1 MVTVALERGTKIVV
15 LPSLKMAPN
24 QPRDPAGSS
33 TGGQWSAARGGGAS
47 DATLETTARAMFNSP
62 SHQARSLNEDDLA
75 PNIGGQ
81 ADAYGL
87 EHQTDGYIIKENP
100 SIFMTGHTP
109 SPELIQARENYA
121 EAQSNPAIL
130 AVDAYTSYDHYYMNT
145 ILKED
150 PAIITELVKNGHS
163 WGERPDG
170 GFTRE
175 QVAENFAL
183 ADAKSKTILVNAGLL
198 TVDRPASMLA
208 SVEQSFIRSASHVKE
223 LHNVIEN
230 APSFEPTMVFRGA
243 RAGITGPTI
252 AEYEQAAKTGA
263 IIQKNGFISTSLNTT
278 TATNFSDANVNIISS
293 QPARYHPAHIMEIVV
308 TKGLVAKA
316 TIPVEQEVVL
326 QHGSKFRV
334 IAVVDKLTRNNVPIK
349 AVQLVQVNDPSTK
362 MAPNQP
368 RDPAGSSTGGQWSA
382 ARGSGQGAGASQA
395 AGTDLEAAARTMF
408 GSQAY
413 EAMGDMFSEYP
424 RGTSGYGNEHQTA
437 FEVMRQYGE
446 YAGTGP
452 QPPPTIP
459 VLSNIP
465 ERLFQQEYRDAQNNP
480 GALALAEYS
489 GNGYHRI
496 NAVLKRDPEVLAK
509 VVAEGHTWSPR
520 PAGGYT
526 EQDRETNIMASLAKA
541 EPILQS
547 FGRTAEMTVN
557 GSPIAFHR
565 QVEALTHAK
574 EIHNVIEG
582 APTFAPTMVFRG
594 VSAGISGPTLA
605 EYSAAAAS
613 GGSVKLNGFVST
625 SISQQSALNFT
636 SSRHNETFTGHDRA
650 HPQYAMH
657 IVTNKGLAIK
667 NGMREQEILLQH
679 GQSYKVIGVTQGS
692 LDRTIPFN
700 AFGNRIPIVQ
710 LVLEQPTSTKM
721 APNQPRNPA
730 GSSTGGQWVS
740 AAGAGQAGGESL
752 EAVARRM
759 FSKPMQASASPGV
772 AAEAYGTKHQT
783 TYNLRREV
791 DNATQTDLAK
801 HSQDL
806 HLATNSPGSTAIDYY
821 ASGDYRSMNEPL
833 RANPELLAKLVA
845 QGHVW
850 APTPPAP
857 AFSGNSL
864 QDPQFRI
871 DNVQKAAFKVR
882 EILVQEKIPN
892 ITLNTDPYNATIY
905 SLAFAKP
912 LHDVIQGAPSFE
924 PTMVFR
930 GVKAGIKGPTFAEYE
945 AAAASGA
952 TLKMNGFIST
962 SLNPSTAM
970 KFGETFTTVG
980 DAKSPRFHERYFT
993 RIVTT
998 EGLVVKAGMREQEIL
1013 LQHGSKF
1020 KVIGTYKATAE
1031 NEVNMV
1037 DVVLIN

>member
-33 TGGQWSAARGGGAS
+33 TGGQWSAARGSGAS

-62 SHQARSLNEDDLA
+62 SHQARSLSEINA

-87 EHQTDGYIIKENP
+87 EHQTTGYIVLQNP
-100 SIFMTGHTP
+100 DIFAAGANPTLGTARVM
-109 SPELIQARENYA
+109 QAQEDYR

-130 AVDAYTSYDHYYMNT
+130 AVDGYTSYDHYYMNS

-150 PAIITELVKNGHS
+150 PAIIKEFVKNGHNWS
-163 WGERPDG
+163 ERPDD
-170 GFTRE
+170 GFTRQ

-198 TVDRPASMLA
+198 TVDPNVLA
-208 SVEQSFIRSASHVKE
+208 NRRDNVENTIIRSGTHIKE

-230 APSFEPTMVFRGA
+230 APSFEPTMVFRGV

-263 IIQKNGFISTSLNTT
+263 IIQKNGFISTSLNTA
-278 TATNFSDANVNIISS
+278 TATSFTDANVDIIPS
-293 QPARYHPAHIMEIVV
+293 QAARYHPAHIMEIVV
-308 TKGLVAKA
+308 TKGLAVKG
-316 TIPVEQEVVL
+316 TIANEQEVVL
-326 QHGSKFRV
+326 QHASKFRV
-334 IAVVDKLTRNNVPIK
+334 IGVVDKLTGTGVPIK

-382 ARGSGQGAGASQA
+382 ARGGGQGAGASQA
-395 AGTDLEAAARTMF
+395 GNASLEAAARNMF
-408 GSQAY
+408 ANTRMADDYPSPSPSGAADAYGSQYTYGEERENDPGMIALDRY
-413 EAMGDMFSEYP
+413 T
-424 RGTSGYGNEHQTA
+424 TSGYMSMNT
-437 FEVMRQYGE
+437 
-446 YAGTGP
+446 
-452 QPPPTIP
+452 
-459 VLSNIP
+459 
-465 ERLFQQEYRDAQNNP
+465 
-480 GALALAEYS
+480 
-489 GNGYHRI
+489 
-496 NAVLKRDPEVLAK
+496 VLKDNPEMLEK
-509 VVAEGHTWSPR
+509 VVAKGHEWLPSIS
-520 PAGGYT
+520 GSYT
-526 EQDRETNIMASLAKA
+526 PFEREFNLDLAEAKTKS
-541 EPILQS
+541 ILIENNAYKPVTVPLGNGDNLTFRKDEVVQS
-547 FGRTAEMTVN
+547 FMHN
-557 GSPIAFHR
+557 
-565 QVEALTHAK
+565 K
-574 EIHNVIEG
+574 ELHNVIAN
-582 APTFAPTMVFRG
+582 APSFEPTMVFRG
-594 VSAGISGPTLA
+594 VREGTRGPTIDAYKDLA
-605 EYSAAAAS
+605 AT
-613 GGSVKLNGFVST
+613 GGTVKINGFLST
-625 SISQQSALNFT
+625 SLSSNVATGFLLGST
-636 SSRHNETFTGHDRA
+636 SGINKEQPNHHTTYLM
-650 HPQYAMH
+650 Q
-657 IVTNKGLAIK
+657 IVTNKGFVVKGGL
-667 NGMREQEILLQH
+667 RESEIIMQH
-679 GQSYKVIGVTQGS
+679 GSTFKVLGVDKTPGG
-692 LDRTIPFN
+692 T
-700 AFGNRIPIVQ
+700 PIVQ
-710 LVLEQPTSTKM
+710 LVLAQPTSTKM